1 MAPSILQSFAAMTV
15 LLSALSTATPI
26 KAPVK
31 RQGASASTSA
41 CTNGNNAVICGAQGD
56 SAGSITVTQADG
68 STLVIAGPSGTN
80 PGYVSTIGGAGPTG
94 AGPTVPLTTG
104 TTATTMNEVTKPI
117 DDSTGAKFYPIQASV
132 EDSTKNVVNNGP
144 ADVNSVGAV
153 PLSTG
158 SPPPA
163 STLQTTT
170 IPTTTS
176 TPGGT
181 PGGTQGSSGGF
192 GTNFASAKSPMTC
205 PVTSAEGQK
214 GYLAPGGSSSGSCQG
229 ESNWC
234 TGDLTFY
241 EVASDAAHPSACG
254 DVNGLT
260 GVNSDSDFVI
270 AVPINFMNKQS
281 MCGKTV
287 QIHNPA
293 SGQSATATVVDSCGD
308 CQGRSIDMSHGLYDK
323 LVGNRDCGR
332 VGGVQW
338 YFG

>member
-1 MAPSILQSFAAMTV
+1 MAPSIFQSLAVMTV

-26 KAPVK
+26 KAPAK
-31 RQGASASTSA
+31 RQGAPASSGA

-56 SAGSITVTQADG
+56 SAGSITVTQSDG

-94 AGPTVPLTTG
+94 AGPVVPLATGPTITTSK
-104 TTATTMNEVTKPI
+104 EVTDSTP
-117 DDSTGAKFYPIQASV
+117 DDSTGAKFYPIKASV

-144 ADVNSVGAV
+144 VDPNPVGAI

-176 TPGGT
+176 TPNT
-181 PGGTQGSSGGF
+181 PGGSQGGGGF
-192 GTNFASAKSPMTC
+192 GTNFPNAKSPMTC
-205 PVTSAEGQK
+205 PVTSPEGQK

-241 EVASDAAHPSACG
+241 EVASDKDHPSSCG
-254 DVNGLT
+254 DVNGVT

-270 AVPINFMNKQS
+270 AVPINFMNKAS

-338 YFG
+338 YFDS